1 MLFHK
6 EVKILETIGDNKNV
20 PILRISEISGV
31 NYSYIVKVLK
41 IFQEGGLVLVKDLSA
56 RSKTASLTKKG
67 ETINLLYLKIKTI
80 LKDKKVIE
88 LKVPKKGKKCL
99 QGEKR

>member
-88 LKVPKKGKKCL
+88 LKVPKKGKK
-99 QGEKR
+99 

>member
-6 EVKILETIGDNKNV
+6 EVKILETVGDNKNV

-41 IFQEGGLVLVKDLSA
+41 IFQEGGLILVKDLSA

-88 LKVPKKGKKCL
+88 LKVPKKGKK
-99 QGEKR
+99 